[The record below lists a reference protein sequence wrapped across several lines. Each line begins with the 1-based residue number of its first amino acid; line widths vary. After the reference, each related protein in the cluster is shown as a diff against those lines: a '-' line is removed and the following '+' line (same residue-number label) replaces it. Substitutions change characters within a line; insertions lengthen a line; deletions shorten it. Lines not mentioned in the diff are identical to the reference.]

1 MIVGAVGFIGS
12 SRGAGI
18 VQSLNFEI
26 LRQERPALAELG
38 GFAEHYLHSD
48 PASSLTKLRI
58 FGEQLTKA
66 IFWELRL
73 DKPDVLNF
81 DGLLKAPAFKQAI
94 PRVILDKLHAL
105 RMEGN
110 KAAHGQTVDTKRAAW
125 VLEEAFQLG
134 AWFLVR
140 FLERQP
146 NDIPQFQPVAPPF
159 DGKAQTEATKAAL
172 AEKETLL
179 DALVAERDALKVAY
193 VALEVKADSLATGQ
207 KAADALKFDEATT
220 RRRLIDVALTDAGWK
235 VGANGVNTLEVGQEV
250 EVSGQPTDS
259 GKGFADYVLW
269 DDDGKPLAVIEAKK
283 TSVSP
288 ETGRKQAEL
297 YANALQKLH
306 GLRPAIFYTNGY
318 DIWLW
323 DDAQG
328 YAPRRLF
335 GFYSKDSLQHLVR
348 FKRTAKEALDTVAP
362 SAEIAGRMYQIEAIK
377 RMTEAFTN
385 KKTKG
390 LIVQA
395 TGTGKTRVAISL
407 ADLLI
412 RAKWVKRVLFLCDRN
427 ELRRQAKN
435 TFTDHL
441 PEPLAVVNS
450 ATSKDRNKRIYVATY
465 PSMMGIFQSFDVG
478 FFDLIIADE
487 SHRSVYNVYGDL
499 FRYFDALQVG
509 LTATPVEFISRNTFS
524 LFGCQGKDAT
534 AAYPLERAVA
544 EKWLTPYEVYGH
556 TTQFLRDGIK
566 YDELSEEQKQQIE
579 EDGIDPDELDH
590 EAEAVSKLVFN
601 KDTERQILRNLM
613 ENGIRDATGQAP
625 GKTVIFARNHVH
637 AVLLETLF
645 NEMYP
650 QYGGKFCQVIDN
662 YNPRAESLID
672 DFKGE
677 GTNDELTIAISVDM
691 LDTGIDVPEIVNL
704 VFAKPV
710 KSKVKFWQ
718 MIGRGTRLCEGLFGP
733 GQDKKVFRIFDHWG
747 NFEYFEQNKPEA
759 EPSVSKPLMQR
770 LFEGRLTLAATALAA
785 MELDTFSATTKL
797 IEADV
802 KALPDDSIT
811 VREKWQDIHAII
823 QDGVIEHFDPATQQ
837 ALKGQ
842 IAPLMQWINVRGH
855 SEALS
860 FDLLVTNMQAALI
873 RKSADFQNLKGD
885 LVNAVNALQVNLNQ
899 VKAKAHSIKMAKD
912 PAFWASVTP
921 AQLEELR
928 QELRDI
934 MQFRQGTGGPG
945 TPKPRTYDI
954 AEAEDL
960 IETGR
965 RTSSIRSVDLAAY
978 RVRVEDALN
987 ELFAT
992 NPTLKKIRSGQPVA
1006 KADLDALVS
1015 LVLTRH
1021 PDVDLTV
1028 LAEFYPET
1036 AGQLDLIIRAIV
1048 GMEPEAVREHF
1059 TTFVHTY
1066 PGLTAAQ
1073 TQFLQLLQN
1082 HIAQNGAIAL
1092 ERLADSPFTVLDED
1106 GIFGVFPIDAQR
1118 NDLLA
1123 VIKSF
1128 LPERPTPQ

>member
-1 MIVGAVGFIGS
+1 MS
-12 SRGAGI
+12 SS
-18 VQSLNFEI
+18 VE
-26 LRQERPALAELG
+26 PLATS
-38 GFAEHYLHSD
+38 ACYLHSD

-58 FGEQLTKA
+58 YGEQLTKA

-73 DKPDVLNF
+73 IKPEVLSF

-94 PRVILDKLHAL
+94 PNVILEKLHAL
-105 RMEGN
+105 RKEGN

-159 DGKAQTEATKAAL
+159 DGKAQTEAAKAAL

-179 DALVAERDALKVAY
+179 DELVAERDALKVAY

-235 VGANGVNTLEVGQEV
+235 VGANGVNTPEVGQEV

-297 YANALQKLH
+297 YANALEKLH

-328 YAPRRLF
+328 YAPRHLF

-348 FKRTAKEALDTVAP
+348 FKRTVKEALDTVAP
-362 SAEIAGRMYQIEAIK
+362 SAEIAGRMYQIEALK
-377 RMTEAFTN
+377 RMTEAFTS

-395 TGTGKTRVAISL
+395 TGTGKTRVAIAL

-465 PSMMGIFQSFDVG
+465 PSMMGVFQSFDVG

-579 EDGIDPDELDH
+579 EDGVDPDELDH

-625 GKTVIFARNHVH
+625 GQTVIFARNHAH

-718 MIGRGTRLCEGLFGP
+718 MIGRGTRLCKGLFGP

-770 LFEGRLTLAATALAA
+770 LFEGRLILAVTALAA

-811 VREKWQDIHAII
+811 VREKWQDIHAVI

-860 FDLLVTNMQAALI
+860 FDLLVTNMQDALI

-954 AEAEDL
+954 AEEESL
-960 IETGR
+960 IKTGQ
-965 RTSSIRSVDLAAY
+965 RTSTIRSVDLAAY

-992 NPTLKKIRSGQPVA
+992 DPTLKKIRSGQPVA

-1066 PGLTAAQ
+1066 PSLTAAQ

-1106 GIFGVFPIDAQR
+1106 GIFGVFPSDTQR